1 MVPLRLGVGINNAF
15 LALSELSK
23 TIESLV
29 LVGPQVFE
37 SKKENVVLTVVN
49 FQTHQTKASCIDRV
63 CLSTSWLN
71 WDFNVPH
78 VSHSL

>member
-1 MVPLRLGVGINNAF
+1 LRLGVGINNAF

-37 SKKENVVLTVVN
+37 SKKENVV
-49 FQTHQTKASCIDRV
+49 QTKASCIDRV

-78 VSHSL
+78 RNQ